1 MKNDRVVMILL
12 SILVV
17 IAVGAVLLALRTVLL
32 PFVGAVLLSYLFKP
46 IVSWANRR
54 RIPTFVSL
62 IAVVLIV
69 LVIVGGFGFTLYG
82 TTAAFIDALPRYE
95 TRIEA
100 ITDDAMTYAQHIGAR
115 GNIDVSEVTS
125 QSPLNVRTFVQ
136 ATQSAFSSFLLVFSN
151 GFIVILFLLF
161 ILAGT
166 GTLAPKIAMAFSSE
180 RAETLYQIARN
191 IDAQIK
197 QYLLTKTLV
206 SLITGAI
213 ATVILLAI
221 GVDFPFLWGFLTFLL
236 NFIPNFGSIIATLFP
251 VCISF
256 LQFDTLFVPFLVLVL
271 LITTQ
276 SVMGNVFEPRIMAS
290 SLNLSPLVVLFS
302 LILWA
307 WLWGI
312 WGMVLA
318 VPITSSLKIICENI
332 APLHPLAVL
341 MGGAIKTDP
350 ESGVQ
355 SPSFPAGG
363 NPG

>member
-1 MKNDRVVMILL
+1 MKNDRFVMILL

-17 IAVGAVLLALRTVLL
+17 IAIGGVLLALRAVLL
-32 PFVGAVLLSYLFKP
+32 PFIGAVLLSYLFKP
-46 IVSWANRR
+46 IISWSNKRG
-54 RIPTFVSL
+54 IPTFVSL
-62 IAVVLIV
+62 IGV
-69 LVIVGGFGFTLYG
+69 LVIVLVVVVGFGFTLYG

-95 TRIEA
+95 ARIES
-100 ITDDAMTYAQHIGAR
+100 ITDEMLTYAEHLGAQW
-115 GNIDVSEVTS
+115 NIDISEFAS

-151 GFIVILFLLF
+151 SLIVLLFLMF

-166 GTLAPKIAMAFSSE
+166 GTLAPKIATAFSSE
-180 RAETLYQIARN
+180 RAETLYHIARN

-197 QYLLTKTLV
+197 QYLLAKSLI

-213 ATVILLAI
+213 ATVILLAL

-236 NFIPNFGSIIATLFP
+236 NFIPNFGSIISTIFP
-251 VCISF
+251 VTISL
-256 LQFDTLFVPFLVLVL
+256 LQFDTLWVPFLVLAL
-271 LITTQ
+271 LISTQ

-302 LILWA
+302 LIFWA

-341 MGGAIKTDP
+341 MGGAIEASSESGIPSP
-350 ESGVQ
+350 ES
-355 SPSFPAGG
+355 S
-363 NPG
+363 

>member
-1 MKNDRVVMILL
+1 MILL
-12 SILVV
+12 SVLVV

-46 IVSWANRR
+46 IISWSNKRG
-54 RIPTFVSL
+54 IPTFVSL
-62 IAVVLIV
+62 IGVIVIV
-69 LVIVGGFGFTLYG
+69 LVIVVGFGFTLYG

-95 TRIEA
+95 TRIES
-100 ITDDAMTYAQHIGAR
+100 ITDEALMYTEHLGAR
-115 GNIDVSEVTS
+115 WNIDVSEFAS

-166 GTLAPKIAMAFSSE
+166 GNLAPKIAMAFSSE
-180 RAETLYQIARN
+180 RAETLYHIARN

-197 QYLLTKTLV
+197 QYLLTKSLV

-213 ATVILLAI
+213 ATIILLVL
-221 GVDFPFLWGFLTFLL
+221 GVDFPYLWGFLTFLL
-236 NFIPNFGSIIATLFP
+236 NFIPNFGSIISTVFP
-251 VCISF
+251 VTISF

-302 LILWA
+302 LIFWA

-318 VPITSSLKIICENI
+318 VPITSSLKIMCENI

-341 MGGAIKTDP
+341 MGGAIK
-350 ESGVQ
+350 ESPASGPV
-355 SPSFPAGG
+355 SPDSP
-363 NPG
+363 

>member
-1 MKNDRVVMILL
+1 MKNDRFVMILL

-17 IAVGAVLLALRTVLL
+17 IAIGAVLLALRAVLL

-46 IVSWANRR
+46 IVAWANKRN
-54 RIPTFVSL
+54 IPVFVSL
-62 IAVVLIV
+62 IGVILIV
-69 LVIVGGFGFTLYG
+69 LVIVVGFGLTLYG
-82 TTAAFIDALPRYE
+82 TTSAFIDALPRYE
-95 TRIEA
+95 ARIES
-100 ITDDAMTYAQHIGAR
+100 IMDDAMVYAQNLGSR
-115 GNIDVSEVTS
+115 WDIDLSEVAS
-125 QSPLNVRTFVQ
+125 QSPFNVRTFVQ

-151 GFIVILFLLF
+151 GFIVVLFLLF

-166 GTLAPKIAMAFSSE
+166 GTLPPKIATAFSSE
-180 RAETLYQIARN
+180 RAEKLYQIARN
-191 IDAQIK
+191 IDVQIK

-206 SLITGAI
+206 SLLTGVI
-213 ATVILLAI
+213 ATVILLVI

-236 NFIPNFGSIIATLFP
+236 NFIPNFGSIIATVFP
-251 VCISF
+251 VTISI
-256 LQFDTLFVPFLVLVL
+256 LQFDTLFVPLLVLVL

-341 MGGAIKTDP
+341 MGGAIHNKGP
-350 ESGVQ
+350 ESEAP
-355 SPSFPAGG
+355 SPGLL
-363 NPG
+363 